1 MIRNQDVLIFL
12 LLLFTV
18 FVNLCLFIVCLKN
31 KAIRKYLVV
40 SVVISFIFNLFI
52 ISNNY
57 SRIRYWVDKYRIEN
71 NETQT
76 SSSNKYCS
84 CTSKSLHFQRDSYS
98 AKHRPMAKK
107 VTDDRFIENKAKLKE
122 YLQENQL
129 VPISDRKGYHIQR
142 LGHSSKHLTPLAK
155 QRLEEL
161 GSLFRK
167 NLKGTPDANSYFL
180 VSSVTR
186 TEAQQCKIR
195 KAYPGSATLQ
205 KSTHSYGVS
214 VDISR
219 VMFKESCKNSLKAL
233 EKSINQMQGE
243 GKLLICPE
251 KGCIHLTFV

>member
-1 MIRNQDVLIFL
+1 MIRNQDILIFVL
-12 LLLFTV
+12 VLFIV
-18 FVNLCLFIVCLKN
+18 FVNLSLFVVCLKN
-31 KAIRKYLVV
+31 KAIRKYLVG
-40 SVVISFIFNLFI
+40 SVVISFIVGLFI
-52 ISNNY
+52 VSNNY
-57 SRIRYWVDKYRIEN
+57 SRIKYWIDKYRIEN
-71 NETQT
+71 NELQT
-76 SSSNKYCS
+76 SSSNKSCS
-84 CTSKSLHFQRDSYS
+84 CTSKSLHFQKDSYS
-98 AKHRPMAKK
+98 SKHRPMAKK
-107 VTDDRFIENKAKLKE
+107 VTGDRFIEDKAKLKE

-129 VPISDRKGYHIQR
+129 VPISDCKGYHIQR

-167 NLKGTPDANSYFL
+167 NLKGTLDAKSYFL

-195 KAYPGSATLQ
+195 KAYPGSATLK

-219 VMFKESCKNSLKAL
+219 VMYKKSCRKSLKAL
-233 EKSINQMQGE
+233 EKAIDEMQGE

>member
-1 MIRNQDVLIFL
+1 MIRNQDILIFVLVL
-12 LLLFTV
+12 LIV
-18 FVNLCLFIVCLKN
+18 FVNLSLFIVCLKN
-31 KAIRKYLVV
+31 KAIRKYLVG
-40 SVVISFIFNLFI
+40 SVMISLIIGLFI
-52 ISNNY
+52 VSYNY

-71 NETQT
+71 NKTQI
-76 SSSNKYCS
+76 SNSNKSCS

-98 AKHRPMAKK
+98 ARHRPMAKK
-107 VTDDRFIENKAKLKE
+107 VTGDRFIDDKAKLKE
-122 YLQENQL
+122 YLDENQL
-129 VPISDRKGYHIQR
+129 VPISDGKGYHIQR

-167 NLKGTPDANSYFL
+167 NLKGTSDAKSYFL
-180 VSSVTR
+180 ISSVTR

-195 KAYPGSATLQ
+195 KAYPGSATRQ

-219 VMFKESCKNSLKAL
+219 VMYKKSCKNSLKAL
-233 EKSINQMQGE
+233 EKAIDQMQGE

>member
-1 MIRNQDVLIFL
+1 MIRNQDILIFVL
-12 LLLFTV
+12 VLFIV
-18 FVNLCLFIVCLKN
+18 FVNLGLFVVCLKKKAVRKYFIGSIIISLIVGLFIV
-31 KAIRKYLVV
+31 
-40 SVVISFIFNLFI
+40 
-52 ISNNY
+52 SNNY

-71 NETQT
+71 NEAQT
-76 SSSNKYCS
+76 SSSNKSCS

-98 AKHRPMAKK
+98 DKHRPMAKQ
-107 VTDDRFIENKAKLKE
+107 VTGGRFIEDKAKLRA
-122 YLQENQL
+122 YLEENQL
-129 VPISDRKGYHIQR
+129 VTISDHKGYHIQS

-167 NLKGTPDANSYFL
+167 NLKGTPDAKSYFL
-180 VSSVTR
+180 ISSVTR

-219 VMFKESCKNSLKAL
+219 VMFKRSCKSSLKAL
-233 EKSINQMQGE
+233 EKAIDQMQGE

-251 KGCIHLTFV
+251 KGCIHLTFI

>member
-1 MIRNQDVLIFL
+1 MIRNQDILIFVL
-12 LLLFTV
+12 ALFIV
-18 FVNLCLFIVCLKN
+18 FVNLGLFVIFLKN
-31 KAIRKYLVV
+31 KATRKYFVG
-40 SVVISFIFNLFI
+40 SVIISLIVGLFI
-52 ISNNY
+52 VSNNY

-71 NETQT
+71 NEAQI
-76 SSSNKYCS
+76 SNSNKSCS

-98 AKHRPMAKK
+98 GKHRPMAKK
-107 VTDDRFIENKAKLKE
+107 VTGDRFIEDKAKLRE
-122 YLQENQL
+122 YLEENQL
-129 VPISDRKGYHIQR
+129 VPISDYKGYHIQS

-167 NLKGTPDANSYFL
+167 NLKGTPDAKSYFL
-180 VSSVTR
+180 ISSVTR

-195 KAYPGSATLQ
+195 KAYPGSATRQ

-219 VMFKESCKNSLKAL
+219 VMYKKSCKNSLKAL
-233 EKSINQMQGE
+233 EKAMDQMQGE

>member
-1 MIRNQDVLIFL
+1 MIRPPDILIFVL
-12 LLLFTV
+12 VLFIV
-18 FVNLCLFIVCLKN
+18 FVNLVLFVLCLKN
-31 KAIRKYLVV
+31 KAIRKYLVG
-40 SVVISFIFNLFI
+40 SVVISLIVGFFIV
-52 ISNNY
+52 SNNY

-76 SSSNKYCS
+76 LSSNKSCS

-98 AKHRPMAKK
+98 DKHRPLAKK
-107 VTDDRFIENKAKLKE
+107 ASGGRFIEDKAKLKE
-122 YLQENQL
+122 YLDEHQL
-129 VPISDRKGYHIQR
+129 VPISDHKGYHIER

-167 NLKGTPDANSYFL
+167 NLKGTPDAKSYFL
-180 VSSVTR
+180 ISSVTR

-195 KAYPGSATLQ
+195 KVYPGSATLQ

-219 VMFKESCKNSLKAL
+219 VMYKRSCKNSLKAL
-233 EKSINQMQGE
+233 EKAIGQMQGE